1 MRTGL
6 RGRWSSECGSR
17 SKVGAGELRIECNQA
32 LQSWLGGRNFAW
44 AGPGPDPVFAE
55 ARPKRPHLDA
65 DVLRQERKVFIFSRV
80 FLQEP
85 IIGLDFACE
94 YAKLPES
101 VQGTSLPEWSLTEL
115 GLFNHQKLGQNFQEE
130 IPLKLKSLAVIAL
143 LVLGCGAAFGQSYS
157 FGFLSYTGG
166 IQYCD
171 YEVLSVSA
179 PYAAGTH
186 DLKTVCGFPLDGV
199 MVGLKTDIPTNI
211 GAPVSG
217 GVYAL
222 ADSTFDAQ
230 YIGVSG
236 CQMDWVTKLVA
247 PKVHLS
253 NPHYGWSF
261 YFTCGGGGDY
271 LGNYGFLTTT
281 LGAPSQGGPVKSSAG
296 KTIEKAMSK

>member
-1 MRTGL
+1 
-6 RGRWSSECGSR
+6 
-17 SKVGAGELRIECNQA
+17 
-32 LQSWLGGRNFAW
+32 
-44 AGPGPDPVFAE
+44 
-55 ARPKRPHLDA
+55 
-65 DVLRQERKVFIFSRV
+65 
-80 FLQEP
+80 
-85 IIGLDFACE
+85 
-94 YAKLPES
+94 
-101 VQGTSLPEWSLTEL
+101 
-115 GLFNHQKLGQNFQEE
+115 LFNHQKLGQNFQEE

-171 YEVLSVSA
+171 FEVLNVSA

-186 DLKTVCGFPLDGV
+186 DLKTVCGFPLDAV
-199 MVGLKTDIPTNI
+199 MVGLKTTIPTNI

-236 CQMDWVTKLVA
+236 CQIDWVTKLVA
-247 PKVHLS
+247 VKVRPL

-271 LGNYGFLTTT
+271 LGNWGYLTTQ
-281 LGAPSQGGPVKSSAG
+281 LGPAQHNGVS
-296 KTIEKAMSK
+296 KTSFGAAKANLKHKQ